1 MGNLLP
7 LGKKTTM
14 AKALEAARQD
24 GHTHEA
30 VQANYARVILEIET
44 EMRPH
49 DPSKGA
55 GGGDEGAGSSRKQR
69 RRSR

>member
-1 MGNLLP
+1 MENLLP
-7 LGKKTTM
+7 LGKKTTL
-14 AKALEAARQD
+14 AKALETARQD

-30 VQANYARVILEIET
+30 VQANYARVVTEIET
-44 EMRPH
+44 EMGPH

-55 GGGDEGAGSSRKQR
+55 GGGDERAGSSRRQR